1 MPLLKN
7 YYQYSLV
14 VEGSYNS
21 PYIPEGWSAFLN
33 SLEALLWSG
42 GIENLTMDDGK
53 SFYLFICCYCL
64 LAQTHKR
71 KDKQIL

>member
-33 SLEALLWSG
+33 SLEALLLSG
-42 GIENLTMDDGK
+42 GSE
-53 SFYLFICCYCL
+53 L
-64 LAQTHKR
+64 LRIMQ
-71 KDKQIL
+71 L